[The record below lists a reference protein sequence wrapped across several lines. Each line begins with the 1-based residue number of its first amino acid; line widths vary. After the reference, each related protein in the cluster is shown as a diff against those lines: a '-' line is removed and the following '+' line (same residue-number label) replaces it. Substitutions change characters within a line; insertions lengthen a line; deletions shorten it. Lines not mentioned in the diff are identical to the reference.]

1 MHPRDRLARKLEKS
15 QKLEIVGEKT
25 LHPRDRKKLKEKR
38 IAQGNLAAI
47 TANIDFD
54 TSDYIDKPLIF
65 DLKKTSQGKIMAR
78 LIKCLPRTNGE
89 FYIERKDGTSS
100 FRIRKDP
107 RQVEKEHLMELILNA
122 GKKIARTNKKV

>member
-15 QKLEIVGEKT
+15 RKLEIVGEKT

-47 TANIDFD
+47 TANVDFD

-65 DLKKTSQGKIMAR
+65 DLKKTS
-78 LIKCLPRTNGE
+78 
-89 FYIERKDGTSS
+89 
-100 FRIRKDP
+100 
-107 RQVEKEHLMELILNA
+107 
-122 GKKIARTNKKV
+122 